1 MKALEVGTFNQDLH
15 LLCDY
20 NTLRNLREGS
30 LVALVN
36 TVIIAFQADIHLI
49 AADHNPDASQPVRD
63 EDEADHEEAQ
73 NDGAVLVK
81 SAQ

>member
-1 MKALEVGTFNQDLH
+1 MLTIPGEGPMVGAFSVIMK
-15 LLCDY
+15 LC
-20 NTLRNLREGS
+20 EGS
-30 LVALVN
+30 IKALVN
-36 TVIIAFQADIHLI
+36 TVIIACQAALHLI

-81 SAQ
+81 SAH